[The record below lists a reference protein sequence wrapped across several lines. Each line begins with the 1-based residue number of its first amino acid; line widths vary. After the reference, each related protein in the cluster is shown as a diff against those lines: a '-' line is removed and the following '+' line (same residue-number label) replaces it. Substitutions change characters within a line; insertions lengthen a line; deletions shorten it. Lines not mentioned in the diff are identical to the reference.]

1 MVPMPTNLAID
12 QVTGSSVNFS
22 WLAWL
27 LPLIILLAI
36 WEMVWK
42 AVAMWKAA
50 RNNQLTWYVVLLI
63 FNTIGIL
70 PILYVAFWQKKQPI
84 TLSE

>member
-1 MVPMPTNLAID
+1 MPTNLISD
-12 QVTGSSVNFS
+12 QVIGNPVDYS

-27 LPLIILLAI
+27 IPLVVLLAL

-70 PILYVAFWQKKQPI
+70 PILYVAFWQKKQPL